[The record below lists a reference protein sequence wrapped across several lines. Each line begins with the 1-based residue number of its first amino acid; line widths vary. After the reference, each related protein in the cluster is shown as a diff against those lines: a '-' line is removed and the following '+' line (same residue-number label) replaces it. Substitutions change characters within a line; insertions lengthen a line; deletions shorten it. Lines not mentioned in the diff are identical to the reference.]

1 MTKSEQ
7 FISLV
12 NDAYDI
18 ANGYFNAESRR
29 KAEQDKQTL
38 VNALQKNSFVKVPFV
53 GDFSA
58 GKSSLINAFLCV
70 DELLPTNITPETAVA
85 YELYYSDNEKIE
97 VWKDNQLKSTKALSD
112 ISNLNLTPQNLV
124 KVFINN
130 PVVKSLNDR
139 HIVIV
144 DMPGIDS
151 GVEAHN
157 NAILHYVEDG
167 THFILVNEAE
177 SGTLRNSTINFIDEV
192 KKYGA
197 NISVILSKCD
207 KKSASEVEKIR
218 STVEII
224 ARAHSGK
231 NVQVV
236 TSSAVNE
243 EVDSVLDILN
253 SLEADSLV
261 ERRFGKPVFDMIA
274 GYITDLQ
281 SQITLL
287 STSDSDCLEKQ
298 TKLKEEHE
306 AAIAALQERSHE
318 AQPLAGSVQDV
329 LNDVEDALRDNE
341 EDFVDYIFSNPKDT
355 AGLNAQLMSTIR
367 PVVANSLQ
375 REIGEYSEVIGS
387 AVNDFSASTKDIF
400 EMEQSTTVE
409 TFGEVIG
416 ESVAPVVGVGLSAIL
431 SFLPRLLGTVL
442 GPLATLFTTILPALI
457 GDWVS
462 MLFGPNEEE
471 QKAKIRVKFSTELV
485 GKVVNSLRGNIEKAI
500 TDQRAEID
508 QQAKSLIDDENKKYQ
523 DNINAILQEEQ
534 QSKEARNQKISLL
547 SGVVEKLKKMINQ
560 FKVA

>member
-12 NDAYDI
+12 NDAYAI
-18 ANGYFNAESRR
+18 ANGYFNEESKR
-29 KAEQDKQTL
+29 KAEQDKQLL

-58 GKSSLINAFLCV
+58 GKSSLINAFLGV

-85 YELYYSDNEKIE
+85 YELYYSTDEKLE
-97 VWKDNQLKSTKALSD
+97 VWKDNQLQATKALAE

-167 THFILVNEAE
+167 THFMLVNEAE

-207 KKSASEVEKIR
+207 KKSSSEVEKIR

-236 TSSAVNE
+236 TSSAVDE
-243 EVDSVLDILN
+243 EVDSVMDILN

-261 ERRFGKPVFDMIA
+261 ERRFGKPVFDLIA
-274 GYITDLQ
+274 GYISDLQ

-287 STSDSDCLEKQ
+287 NTSDSDCLEKQ

-306 AAIAALQERSHE
+306 AAIASLQERSHE

-341 EDFVDYIFSNPKDT
+341 EIFVDYIFSNPKDT

-400 EMEQSTTVE
+400 ETDQSNVETLTTV
-409 TFGEVIG
+409 VS
-416 ESVAPVVGVGLSAIL
+416 ESIVPVVDVGLSTIL

-442 GPLATLFTTILPALI
+442 GPIATLFTTILPSLI
-457 GDWVS
+457 GDLVGK
-462 MLFGPNEEE
+462 LIGPNEEE

-534 QSKEARNQKISLL
+534 KSKEARNQKIALL
-547 SGVVEKLKKMINQ
+547 SDVVEKLKGMINQ
-560 FKVA
+560 IKTA

>member
-7 FISLV
+7 FVSLV
-12 NDAYDI
+12 NDAYSI
-18 ANGYFNAESRR
+18 ANGYFNEESKR
-29 KAEQDKQTL
+29 KAEQDKQSL

-58 GKSSLINAFLCV
+58 GKSSLINAFLGV

-85 YELYYSDNEKIE
+85 YELYYSTDEKLEI
-97 VWKDNQLKSTKALSD
+97 WKDNQLQATKALAD

-167 THFILVNEAE
+167 THFMLVNEAE

-207 KKSASEVEKIR
+207 KKSSSEVEKIR

-236 TSSAVNE
+236 TSSAVDE
-243 EVDSVLDILN
+243 EVDSVMDILN
-253 SLEADSLV
+253 GLEADSLV
-261 ERRFGKPVFDMIA
+261 ERRFGKPVFDLIA
-274 GYITDLQ
+274 GYISDFQ

-287 STSDSDCLEKQ
+287 NTSDSDCLEKQ

-341 EDFVDYIFSNPKDT
+341 ENFVDYIFSNPKDT

-375 REIGEYSEVIGS
+375 REIGEYLEVIGS
-387 AVNDFSASTKDIF
+387 AVNDFSTSTKDIF
-400 EMEQSTTVE
+400 ETDQSNVETLTTV
-409 TFGEVIG
+409 VS
-416 ESVAPVVGVGLSAIL
+416 ESIVPMVGVGLSTIL

-442 GPLATLFTTILPALI
+442 GPIATLFTTILPSLI
-457 GDWVS
+457 GDLVGK
-462 MLFGPNEEE
+462 LIGPNEEE

-534 QSKEARNQKISLL
+534 KSKEARNQKIALL
-547 SGVVEKLKKMINQ
+547 SDVVEKLKGMINQ
-560 FKVA
+560 IKTA

>member
-12 NDAYDI
+12 NDAYAI
-18 ANGYFNAESRR
+18 ANGYFNEESKR
-29 KAEQDKQTL
+29 KAEQDKQSL

-58 GKSSLINAFLCV
+58 GKSSLINAFLGV

-85 YELYYSDNEKIE
+85 YELYYSTDEKLE
-97 VWKDNQLKSTKALSD
+97 VWKDNQLQATKALAD

-167 THFILVNEAE
+167 THFMLVNEAE

-207 KKSASEVEKIR
+207 KKSSSEVEKIR

-236 TSSAVNE
+236 TSSAVDE
-243 EVDSVLDILN
+243 EVDSVMDILN
-253 SLEADSLV
+253 GLEADSLV
-261 ERRFGKPVFDMIA
+261 ERRFGKPVFDLIA
-274 GYITDLQ
+274 GYISDLQ

-287 STSDSDCLEKQ
+287 NTSDSDCLEKQ

-341 EDFVDYIFSNPKDT
+341 ENFVDYIFSNPKDT

-400 EMEQSTTVE
+400 ETGQSNVE
-409 TFGEVIG
+409 TLTNVVS
-416 ESVAPVVGVGLSAIL
+416 ESIVPMVGVGLSTIL

-442 GPLATLFTTILPALI
+442 GPIATLFTTILPSLI
-457 GDWVS
+457 GDLVGK
-462 MLFGPNEEE
+462 LIGPNEEE

-534 QSKEARNQKISLL
+534 KSKEARNQKIALL
-547 SGVVEKLKKMINQ
+547 SDVVEKLKGMINQ
-560 FKVA
+560 IKTA

>member
-12 NDAYDI
+12 NDAYAI
-18 ANGYFNAESRR
+18 ANGYFNEESKR
-29 KAEQDKQTL
+29 KAEQDKQSL

-58 GKSSLINAFLCV
+58 GKSSLINAFLGV

-85 YELYYSDNEKIE
+85 YELYYSTDEKLE
-97 VWKDNQLKSTKALSD
+97 VWKDNQLQATKALAN

-167 THFILVNEAE
+167 THFMLVNEAE

-207 KKSASEVEKIR
+207 KKSSSEVEKIR

-236 TSSAVNE
+236 TSSAVDE
-243 EVDSVLDILN
+243 EVDSVMDILN
-253 SLEADSLV
+253 GLEADSLV
-261 ERRFGKPVFDMIA
+261 ERRFGKPVFDLIA
-274 GYITDLQ
+274 GYISDLQ

-287 STSDSDCLEKQ
+287 NTSDSDCLEKQ

-341 EDFVDYIFSNPKDT
+341 ENFVDYIFSNPKDT

-400 EMEQSTTVE
+400 ETDQSNVE
-409 TFGEVIG
+409 TLTNVVS
-416 ESVAPVVGVGLSAIL
+416 ESIVPMVGVGLSTIL

-442 GPLATLFTTILPALI
+442 GPIATLFTTILPSLI
-457 GDWVS
+457 GDLVGK
-462 MLFGPNEEE
+462 LIGPNEEE

-534 QSKEARNQKISLL
+534 KSKEARNQKIALL
-547 SGVVEKLKKMINQ
+547 SDVVEKLKGMINQ
-560 FKVA
+560 IKTA

>member
-7 FISLV
+7 FVSLV
-12 NDAYDI
+12 NDAYAI
-18 ANGYFNAESRR
+18 ANGYFNEESKR
-29 KAEQDKQTL
+29 KAEQDKQLL

-58 GKSSLINAFLCV
+58 GKSSLINAFLGV

-85 YELYYSDNEKIE
+85 YELYYSTDEKLE
-97 VWKDNQLKSTKALSD
+97 VWKDNQLQATKALAD

-167 THFILVNEAE
+167 THFMLVNEAE

-207 KKSASEVEKIR
+207 KKSSSEVEKIR

-236 TSSAVNE
+236 TSSAVDE
-243 EVDSVLDILN
+243 DVDSVMDILN
-253 SLEADSLV
+253 GLEADSLV
-261 ERRFGKPVFDMIA
+261 ERRFGKPVFDLIA
-274 GYITDLQ
+274 GYISDLQ

-287 STSDSDCLEKQ
+287 NTSDSDCLEKQ

-306 AAIAALQERSHE
+306 AAIASLQERSHE

-341 EDFVDYIFSNPKDT
+341 ENFVDYIFSNPKDT

-400 EMEQSTTVE
+400 ETGQSNVE
-409 TFGEVIG
+409 TLTNVVS
-416 ESVAPVVGVGLSAIL
+416 ESIVPMVGVGLSTIL

-442 GPLATLFTTILPALI
+442 GPIATLFTTILPSLI
-457 GDWVS
+457 GDLVGK
-462 MLFGPNEEE
+462 LIGPNEEE

-500 TDQRAEID
+500 TNQRAEID

-534 QSKEARNQKISLL
+534 KSKEARNKKIALL
-547 SGVVEKLKKMINQ
+547 SDVVEKLKGMINQ
-560 FKVA
+560 IKTA

>member
-7 FISLV
+7 FILLV
-12 NDAYDI
+12 NDAYAI
-18 ANGYFNAESRR
+18 ANGYFNEETKR
-29 KAEQDKQTL
+29 KAEQAKQSL
-38 VNALQKNSFVKVPFV
+38 VNALEKNSFVKVPFV

-58 GKSSLINAFLCV
+58 GKSSLINAFLGV

-85 YELYYSDNEKIE
+85 YELYYSVDEKIE
-97 VWKDNQLKSTKALSD
+97 VWKDNQLQSTKALSD

-167 THFILVNEAE
+167 THFMLVNEAE

-207 KKSASEVEKIR
+207 KKSSSEVEKIR
-218 STVEII
+218 SAVEII

-236 TSSAVNE
+236 TSSAADE
-243 EVDSVLDILN
+243 EVDDVMNILN
-253 SLEADSLV
+253 GLEADSLV
-261 ERRFGKPVFDMIA
+261 ERRFGKSVFDLIA

-287 STSDSDCLEKQ
+287 GTSDSDCLEKQ

-341 EDFVDYIFSNPKDT
+341 ESFVNYIFSNPKDT

-387 AVNDFSASTKDIF
+387 AVNDFSESTKGIF
-400 EMEQSTTVE
+400 ETDENNAWNG
-409 TFGEVIG
+409 FGDVVG
-416 ESVAPVVGVGLSAIL
+416 EIVAPVVGVGLTTIL

-442 GPLATLFTTILPALI
+442 GPLATLFTTILPGLI
-457 GDWVS
+457 SDLVGK
-462 MLFGPNEEE
+462 LFGPNEEE

-485 GKVVNSLRGNIEKAI
+485 GKVVNSLKGNIEKAI
-500 TDQRAEID
+500 TEQRAEID
-508 QQAKSLIDDENKKYQ
+508 KQAKSLIDDENKKYQ

-534 QSKEARNQKISLL
+534 KSKEERDQKISIL
-547 SGVVEKLKKMINQ
+547 SGVVEKLKGMVNQ
-560 FKVA
+560 IKTA

>member
-1 MTKSEQ
+1 M
-7 FISLV
+7 
-12 NDAYDI
+12 
-18 ANGYFNAESRR
+18 
-29 KAEQDKQTL
+29 
-38 VNALQKNSFVKVPFV
+38 
-53 GDFSA
+53 
-58 GKSSLINAFLCV
+58 
-70 DELLPTNITPETAVA
+70 
-85 YELYYSDNEKIE
+85 
-97 VWKDNQLKSTKALSD
+97 
-112 ISNLNLTPQNLV
+112 

-167 THFILVNEAE
+167 THFMLVNEAE

-207 KKSASEVEKIR
+207 KKSSSEVEKIR

-236 TSSAVNE
+236 TSSAADD
-243 EVDSVLDILN
+243 EVDNVMNILN
-253 SLEADSLV
+253 GLDADSLV
-261 ERRFGKPVFDMIA
+261 ERRFGKSVFDLIA

-287 STSDSDCLEKQ
+287 GTSDSDCLEKQ

-341 EDFVDYIFSNPKDT
+341 ESFVDYIFSNPKDT

-387 AVNDFSASTKDIF
+387 AVNDFSESTKGIF
-400 EMEQSTTVE
+400 ETDENNAWNGLGDVVGE
-409 TFGEVIG
+409 TI
-416 ESVAPVVGVGLSAIL
+416 APVVGIGLTTIL

-442 GPLATLFTTILPALI
+442 GPLATLFTTILPGLI
-457 GDWVS
+457 SDLVGK
-462 MLFGPNEEE
+462 LFGPNEEE

-485 GKVVNSLRGNIEKAI
+485 SKVVNSLRGNIEKAI
-500 TDQRAEID
+500 TEQRAEID
-508 QQAKSLIDDENKKYQ
+508 KQAKSLIDDENKKYQ
-523 DNINAILQEEQ
+523 DNINAVLQEEQ
-534 QSKEARNQKISLL
+534 KSKEERGQKIAIL
-547 SGVVEKLKKMINQ
+547 SGIVEKLKGMVNQ
-560 FKVA
+560 IKTA

>member
-12 NDAYDI
+12 NDAYAI
-18 ANGYFNAESRR
+18 ANGYFNEESKR
-29 KAEQDKQTL
+29 KAEQDKQSL

-58 GKSSLINAFLCV
+58 GKSSLINAFLGV

-85 YELYYSDNEKIE
+85 YELYYSTDEKLE
-97 VWKDNQLKSTKALSD
+97 VWKDNQLQATKALAD

-167 THFILVNEAE
+167 THFMLVNEAE

-207 KKSASEVEKIR
+207 KKSSSEVEKIR

-236 TSSAVNE
+236 TSSAVDE
-243 EVDSVLDILN
+243 EVDSVMDILN
-253 SLEADSLV
+253 GLEADSLV
-261 ERRFGKPVFDMIA
+261 ERRFGKPVFDLIA
-274 GYITDLQ
+274 GYISDLQ

-287 STSDSDCLEKQ
+287 NTSDSDCLEKQ

-341 EDFVDYIFSNPKDT
+341 ENFVDYIFSNPKDT

-387 AVNDFSASTKDIF
+387 AVSDFSASTKDIF
-400 EMEQSTTVE
+400 ETEQSNVETLTTV
-409 TFGEVIG
+409 VS
-416 ESVAPVVGVGLSAIL
+416 ESIVPMVGVGLSTIL

-442 GPLATLFTTILPALI
+442 GPIATLFTTILPSLI
-457 GDWVS
+457 GDLVGK
-462 MLFGPNEEE
+462 LIGPNEEE

-534 QSKEARNQKISLL
+534 KSKEARNQKIALL
-547 SGVVEKLKKMINQ
+547 SDVVEKLKGMINQ
-560 FKVA
+560 IKTA